1 MSELVNPKQIDSMIE
16 EGDKNIMKI
25 KIPFL
30 FVVVAALFGISAAS
44 ASASTFLAAK
54 YPVLVKGEG
63 GTQTFEAGGATSVC
77 NKLLAMTGEEGGTD
91 PAGPSATLLIH
102 PKYEECNVTIGPAKV
117 PAKVLTTGCNYVFHA
132 ALSLTKAGTVDVECE
147 TGKEIKI
154 EPEGT
159 LAGCVISVGSQ
170 NGLSSVDYMNSE
182 PAAGEVT
189 VRATVGSISWKA
201 TSICGIALSG
211 NAATYTGTAVAK
223 GTSGGLPDALSVD

>member
-1 MSELVNPKQIDSMIE
+1 MMR
-16 EGDKNIMKI
+16 I

-30 FVVVAALFGISAAS
+30 VVVLVALFGVSAAS

-63 GTQTFEAGGATSVC
+63 GTQTFEAGGAISVC
-77 NKLLAMTGEEGGTD
+77 NKILAMTGEEGSKD
-91 PAGPSATLLIH
+91 PTGPSETLLIH
-102 PKYEECNVTIGPAKV
+102 PKYDECNVTISPVKV
-117 PAKVLTTGCNYVFHA
+117 PAKVLTTGCNYTFHA

-154 EPEGT
+154 ELEGT

-182 PAAGEVT
+182 PTAGEVT
-189 VRATVGSISWKA
+189 VRANVTNITWKA